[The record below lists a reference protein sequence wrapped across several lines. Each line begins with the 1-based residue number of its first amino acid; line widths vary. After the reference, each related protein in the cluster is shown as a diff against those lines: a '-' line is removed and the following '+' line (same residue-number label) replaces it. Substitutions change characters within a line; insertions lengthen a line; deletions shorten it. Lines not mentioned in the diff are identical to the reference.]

1 MDFKNNSK
9 KMKVTNHIKISDKAT
24 VINNQIKNN
33 QIKNNQIKNNQ
44 IKNNQNKNNQI
55 ENNHIENNQIKLE
68 KEKTRQLELIR
79 DIKKLELKLKNN
91 KKYKHTKKYVDLSSI
106 LENSDNDNDND
117 NNYEEN
123 INDHYDTISIQST
136 KSIITIDYIDLL

>member
-24 VINNQIKNN
+24 VINNQI
-33 QIKNNQIKNNQ
+33 
-44 IKNNQNKNNQI
+44 
-55 ENNHIENNQIKLE
+55 ELE

-106 LENSDNDNDND
+106 LENSDNYNDNDND
-117 NNYEEN
+117 NDNEEN
-123 INDHYDTISIQST
+123 INDHYDTISIQSS
-136 KSIITIDYIDLL
+136 KSITTIDYIDLL